1 MMNIKIKKT
10 MIVNDREY
18 QCGDYINIKVQGEW
32 YHGEIVALFNPVA
45 NMFKILIDGAQ
56 IPWALYF
63 EDVEDV
69 RKGEI
74 NALNLDNFNKE
85 WLSKIATNV
94 VWGLIEDDRES
105 ALEYFKDT
113 CDISIEA
120 LEYFGVDLTESE
132 REEYE
137 R

>member
-1 MMNIKIKKT
+1 M
-10 MIVNDREY
+10 
-18 QCGDYINIKVQGEW
+18 
-32 YHGEIVALFNPVA
+32 LS
-45 NMFKILIDGAQ
+45 
-56 IPWALYF
+56 
-63 EDVEDV
+63 
-69 RKGEI
+69 
-74 NALNLDNFNKE
+74 LDDFTKE
-85 WLSKIATNV
+85 RLSEIATNL

-113 CDISIEA
+113 CDMSIEK